1 MAVHASDIV
10 PGEFFMAVD
19 GRLRKVCRNA
29 TDAGVRVRYQGKP
42 VGLPPQ
48 PLLFGHGQHDVP
60 LLEDF
65 ARQCVGRINPRQLDE
80 LRRSGI
86 LLEHE

>member
-1 MAVHASDIV
+1 MAVRASDMV

-19 GRLRKVCRNA
+19 GRVRKVCRIA
-29 TDAGVRVRYQGKP
+29 TDA
-42 VGLPPQ
+42 
-48 PLLFGHGQHDVP
+48 LLFGHGPHDAP

-65 ARQCVGRINPRQLDE
+65 ARQCVGRISPRQLDE
-80 LRRSGI
+80 RRPSGT